1 VRRRLLPLLA
11 LVAVALGVPA
21 AAHAVTEPDATTVRA
36 EGTFSGLAY
45 GTTATG
51 SIQYEP
57 TPYGP
62 FDVTVDF
69 SCEAGRCVVLT
80 VNEGGSGGLEDL
92 ELVDGAGSWSTPVSC
107 GEDEIVDARASSGTA
122 VLDGAVLTVEE
133 RFDELVEGDCPP
145 ALGVGANENTWVLEF
160 AAADVCVID
169 GACVEEE
176 SVAGSTDD
184 EDCCAPPGSARPFA
198 EPTVYSGLDTVAAAA
213 TPGNL
218 LWAALGTVV
227 LALLVAIP
235 THFFNSAAETLS
247 DRVGA
252 WWRRMRKRPDAGEAK
267 RGGWPLAAGGVAV
280 AAVIAAFADPGFG
293 FDAAGLRVL
302 LSILAAFAV
311 EVVLGW
317 VAVILLVR
325 RTHPTASASFRFAPL
340 TLLVVAA
347 AVLLT
352 RLTGFEPPIVFGLV
366 AGVAFGGLLGTAE
379 KARVTLIGLG
389 WAFGVG
395 VLAWIGYSLLVAA
408 GVDGAGG
415 VFARELL
422 SAAAIAGLSAL
433 PIALLP
439 LRGLAGRTVWEASRR
454 VWIAA
459 YAIGLFAF
467 LLVLLPLPAS
477 WTEVGFG
484 LWAWV
489 GLYLLYALAAL
500 GIWLVVTRPWQR
512 EPSDAA
518 A

>member
-1 VRRRLLPLLA
+1 MRRRLLPLLA
-11 LVAVALGVPA
+11 LLLIVPGGTAPAYAVADDPNVGELRYEGTRYETLENGFVREREMDLDFQCADGVCADDGFFGEFVDGVMVVDLPA
-21 AAHAVTEPDATTVRA
+21 TGTGCDLENDIRARQGRVELTPTAVTGNIEFLARDLSGCGDGLIRTEGTSIRYDLAFDRGEVCLIDATCI
-36 EGTFSGLAY
+36 G
-45 GTTATG
+45 
-51 SIQYEP
+51 
-57 TPYGP
+57 
-62 FDVTVDF
+62 
-69 SCEAGRCVVLT
+69 
-80 VNEGGSGGLEDL
+80 
-92 ELVDGAGSWSTPVSC
+92 TPV
-107 GEDEIVDARASSGTA
+107 EEPVPVD
-122 VLDGAVLTVEE
+122 
-133 RFDELVEGDCPP
+133 
-145 ALGVGANENTWVLEF
+145 
-160 AAADVCVID
+160 
-169 GACVEEE
+169 
-176 SVAGSTDD
+176 
-184 EDCCAPPGSARPFA
+184 DCCAPPGAPRPFA
-198 EPTVYSGLDTVAAAA
+198 EPTVYSGLDTVATAA

-218 LWAALGTVV
+218 LWAAIGTVI

-247 DRVGA
+247 DRVAA

-267 RGGWPLAAGGVAV
+267 RGGWPLAAGGVAA
-280 AAVIAAFADPGFG
+280 AAVIAAFADPAFG

-389 WAFGVG
+389 WAFGIG
-395 VLAWIGYSLLVAA
+395 LLAWIGYSVLVAA

-439 LRGLAGRTVWEASRR
+439 VRGLAGRTVWEASRR
-454 VWIAA
+454 LWIAA

-484 LWAWV
+484 LWAWI
-489 GLYLLYALAAL
+489 GLYLLYALAAV
-500 GIWLVVTRPWQR
+500 GIWLVVTRPWRR

>member
-11 LVAVALGVPA
+11 LVMIAVGTAGP
-21 AAHAVTEPDATTVRA
+21 AHAITDDPNVGELRYEGTRVETPQSGTPRTREMDLVFACSGGVCTDDDFFGSFIGGVMEVDLPATGTGCDLENDIRARQGRLELTPEAVTGTVEFLERQLSGCSEGYVRTAGTVITYDLAHDRGEVCLIDATCLDAAPT
-36 EGTFSGLAY
+36 E
-45 GTTATG
+45 
-51 SIQYEP
+51 EP
-57 TPYGP
+57 
-62 FDVTVDF
+62 
-69 SCEAGRCVVLT
+69 A
-80 VNEGGSGGLEDL
+80 
-92 ELVDGAGSWSTPVSC
+92 
-107 GEDEIVDARASSGTA
+107 
-122 VLDGAVLTVEE
+122 
-133 RFDELVEGDCPP
+133 
-145 ALGVGANENTWVLEF
+145 
-160 AAADVCVID
+160 
-169 GACVEEE
+169 
-176 SVAGSTDD
+176 D
-184 EDCCAPPGSARPFA
+184 EDCCAPPGAPRPFA
-198 EPTVYSGLDTVAAAA
+198 EPTVYSGLDTVATAA

-218 LWAALGTVV
+218 LWAAVGTVI

-252 WWRRMRKRPDAGEAK
+252 WWRRLRARPEATASK
-267 RGGWPLAAGGVAV
+267 RGGWPLAAGGVAA

-293 FDAAGLRVL
+293 FDAAGVRVL

-325 RTHPTASASFRFAPL
+325 RTHPTASATFRFAPL
-340 TLLVVAA
+340 TLLVVAG

-379 KARVTLIGLG
+379 KARVALLGLG
-389 WAFGVG
+389 WAFGIG
-395 VLAWIGYSLLVAA
+395 LLAWGGYSILVAA

-484 LWAWV
+484 LWAWI
-489 GLYLLYALAAL
+489 GLYLIYALAAL
-500 GIWLVVTRPWQR
+500 AIWLVVTRPWRR

-518 A
+518 V

>member
-1 VRRRLLPLLA
+1 VRRLLLPLLA

-21 AAHAVTEPDATTVRA
+21 AAHAVADPDVTTVRA

-51 SIQYEP
+51 SNQNPP

-62 FDVTVDF
+62 IAVTVDF

-92 ELVDGAGSWSTPVSC
+92 ELVDGAGSWSTSLSC
-107 GEDEIVDARASSGTA
+107 EEAEIVDARASSGTA
-122 VLDGAVLTVEE
+122 ALDGAVLTVDE
-133 RFDELVEGDCPP
+133 RFEEIFEGDCPP
-145 ALGVGANENTWVLEF
+145 SLGVGANENTWVLEF

-169 GACVEEE
+169 GSCVADEP
-176 SVAGSTDD
+176 VAGASD
-184 EDCCAPPGSARPFA
+184 EDCCVAPGSPRSFA
-198 EPTVYSGLDTVAAAA
+198 EPTVYSGLDTVATAA

-218 LWAALGTVV
+218 LWAAVGTVI

-252 WWRRMRKRPDAGEAK
+252 WWRRRRARPDAGGPK

-317 VAVILLVR
+317 VAVIFLVR
-325 RTHPTASASFRFAPL
+325 RTHPTASATFRFAPL

-379 KARVTLIGLG
+379 KARVALIGLG
-389 WAFGVG
+389 WAFGIG
-395 VLAWIGYSLLVAA
+395 MLAWIGYSVLVAA

-454 VWIAA
+454 VWVAA

-467 LLVLLPLPAS
+467 LLVLLPFPAS
-477 WTEVGFG
+477 WAEVGFG
-484 LWAWV
+484 LWAWI
-489 GLYLLYALAAL
+489 GLYLIYALAAL
-500 GIWLVVTRPWQR
+500 GIWLVVTRPWRR
-512 EPSDAA
+512 EPSDAVV
-518 A
+518 